1 MERLLIIFVFIALAY
16 GQFSPFDDS
25 ILFEISWPTK
35 HPLNHETSLTEE
47 LEFESLTTPDNE
59 QYKCYISHQP
69 QAQSTDEGV
78 IGNSLTPDV
87 LLKEVIESK
96 ECVYL
101 VEGYWTYELCYGVS
115 LRQFHEDKNKEG
127 KVIKSLEFLLG
138 KFDSKG
144 SLPPSTV
151 DVPPTWFY
159 VNKNY
164 PYYEITLE
172 NGSPC
177 DIRESTNRLTHLLFI
192 CDSEQSPVASLVM
205 IKETTTCEY
214 QAVVATSQL
223 CQNSLYQIKKKPVH
237 PIQCHAVDGGPRSV
251 WVSVASNG
259 GYLTMFA

>member
-1 MERLLIIFVFIALAY
+1 
-16 GQFSPFDDS
+16 
-25 ILFEISWPTK
+25 
-35 HPLNHETSLTEE
+35 
-47 LEFESLTTPDNE
+47 
-59 QYKCYISHQP
+59 
-69 QAQSTDEGV
+69 
-78 IGNSLTPDV
+78 
-87 LLKEVIESK
+87 
-96 ECVYL
+96 
-101 VEGYWTYELCYGVS
+101 VS

-237 PIQCHAVDGGPRSV
+237 PIQCHAVDGGPSKPIRLDHHERQMKELFSGDSSEQSIQSKMNPVFSRSNSNNLPQDETFV
-251 WVSVASNG
+251 ANFLNGDACLIGVSV
-259 GYLTMFA
+259 Y